1 MGRDAAIDFD
11 HCGRFRFVDHGT
23 QFPDF
28 LQRVGHERLSAETRL
43 DAHDEHQVDQGYD
56 VAQHFDRRGG
66 LDRNARFGAS
76 AVDQVDAPF
85 GIERGFVVEGD
96 DSGACL
102 GGAGDVFFGFD
113 DHQMY
118 VQQFGRGLADGFHH
132 RESERDI
139 RDEYAV
145 HDVDMHPFGGASVD
159 HLRIAFQVAEIGR
172 QHRGGYDSLH
182 GFRFLKLNNRN
193 KDNFGVEFTQNTLL
207 FLAKIVNSK

>member
-11 HCGRFRFVDHGT
+11 HSGGFRFVDHGT
-23 QFPDF
+23 QLPDF

-56 VAQHFDRRGG
+56 VAQHLDRRGG

-85 GIERGFVVEGD
+85 GVERGLVVEGD

-102 GGAGDVFFGFD
+102 GETGDVFFRVRRSSDVRPAVWTWPCGWLSSP
-113 DHQMY
+113 
-118 VQQFGRGLADGFHH
+118 GI
-132 RESERDI
+132 ERDI

-172 QHRGGYDSLH
+172 QHRGDMIRCMVLDS
-182 GFRFLKLNNRN
+182 
-193 KDNFGVEFTQNTLL
+193 
-207 FLAKIVNSK
+207 

>member
-102 GGAGDVFFGFD
+102 GEAGDVFFGFD

-132 RESERDI
+132 RESERDVG
-139 RDEYAV
+139 DEYAV
-145 HDVDMHPFGGASVD
+145 HDVDMYPFGGASVD

-182 GFRFLKLNNRN
+182 GF
-193 KDNFGVEFTQNTLL
+193 DL
-207 FLAKIVNSK
+207 F